1 MVRFV
6 STFRLK
12 EGYDRE
18 ESFRLWHEVHTPR
31 VIEML
36 KDYGLKRY
44 VIAKLL
50 SSPEGEPEFFG
61 MARIWFDNLE
71 NAKKGTEYMLSQRQ
85 DAFTDRITDTR
96 RVFVVEE
103 KEIEVD

>member
-12 EGYDRE
+12 SGFDPD
-18 ESFRLWHEVHTPR
+18 ESFQLWQDVHTPR
-31 VIEML
+31 VVEML
-36 KDYGLKRY
+36 KGYGLKKYTVSR
-44 VIAKLL
+44 LL
-50 SSPEGEPEFFG
+50 SAPEAEPEFFG
-61 MARIWFDNLE
+61 MAQIWFDNLE

-96 RVFVVEE
+96 RVFIVEE
-103 KEIEVD
+103 KEIKV